1 MSRYSTIAFF
11 LVFPSRYSTIAF
23 FLVFILWGMRV
34 AIYIFDL
41 ILVLLF
47 FKVFFSK
54 SYSISC
60 PQTNCQRTFFT
71 PTETLPLWTHQQ
83 RILAMKIVDQEFF
96 SWCAGI
102 KRIHWVPSQGCSVDH
117 TSIRAFGLSKRR
129 WFELMC
135 ASLHSHDAQWYVFS
149 CSFFEFLR

>member
-1 MSRYSTIAFF
+1 MMSRMIELNANIAGGGEVAVTQPGGI
-11 LVFPSRYSTIAF
+11 VFS
-23 FLVFILWGMRV
+23 LWGMRV

-71 PTETLPLWTHQQ
+71 PTETLPL
-83 RILAMKIVDQEFF
+83 
-96 SWCAGI
+96 
-102 KRIHWVPSQGCSVDH
+102 
-117 TSIRAFGLSKRR
+117 
-129 WFELMC
+129 
-135 ASLHSHDAQWYVFS
+135 
-149 CSFFEFLR
+149 